1 MTRLLMAI
9 SLVALGGCVTISPV
23 PVERLEA
30 ISQAHDA
37 QKVAQAP
44 VPERSFRTNEP
55 RTVQE
60 RVVASVAAHCGE
72 PSAEGAAVRSAWRRT
87 EHHEGLTRTYERCV
101 VTHTPEPSDDSA
113 ELRVAFELAD
123 CPRLSSTE
131 DGVKRA
137 ALSQADIAT
146 KCSRRDRV
154 PAPWAAT
161 LAARA
166 QAIEEDMFRR

>member
-1 MTRLLMAI
+1 MIRLLAAV
-9 SLVALGGCVTISPV
+9 SVVALGGCVTIAPV
-23 PVERLEA
+23 PVDKLAA
-30 ISQAHDA
+30 ISKAHDA
-37 QKVAQAP
+37 AKAAQAP

-55 RTVQE
+55 QTVRE

-72 PSAEGAAVRSAWRRT
+72 PNAEGAAVRSAWRRT

-101 VTHTPEPSDDSA
+101 VTHTPEPADDSA

-123 CPRLSSTE
+123 CPRITPTE
-131 DGVKRA
+131 GGLKRA
-137 ALSQADIAT
+137 ELSEADIAA

-161 LAARA
+161 LASRA
-166 QAIEEDMFRR
+166 QAIEEDVFRR